1 MRLLP
6 HWSRASWWGALSLLT
21 LLIASRVGTLHAEPA
36 TTPITSATA
45 ATANAETASF
55 EATPATPRF
64 NPDAADINAEVERIL
79 AAMTLDEKIGQMCQ
93 VWPEEGRLTPAI
105 RKSLQGGEIG
115 SLINCP
121 DRASIDVAQ
130 KIACEQSRLGIPL
143 LVGRDVVHGY
153 RTVFPIPLGQAA
165 SWNPALIE
173 QAAAVAAEEARGQ
186 GINWTFAPMVD
197 VGRDPRW
204 GRIAETLGEDPQL
217 SGTLAAAMVRG
228 FQQEKDGRLYGVA
241 ACAKHFAAYGLSEGG
256 RDYNRASLSLA
267 DLHNVHLPPFHD
279 SLGAGCR
286 TLMTTFSEVN
296 GVPGTAHAYLLQ
308 EVLRD
313 GWKFPGLVV
322 SDWNSVIEMVAHG
335 YSADAADAARQA
347 VTAGVHLEM
356 VSTTFHDHLA
366 THIEQGR
373 VPVEAVDE
381 AVRRILR
388 VKMEL
393 ATPRDAATSLWALL
407 RPRSLEL
414 ARRAARESIV
424 LLKNEEET
432 LPLHHDKLRRIAV
445 IGPLADA
452 PLSQLGCW
460 SVDGN
465 AEDTITPIAALRDAC
480 GEGVE
485 VEYIRG
491 LPTSVSQD
499 VSEFDAAAEAAA
511 DADVTVLFVGEDAIL
526 SGEAR
531 SRAELSL
538 PGEQSALLRH
548 VAKAGKPMVL
558 VVLAGRPLTIGDECA
573 AADAV
578 LYAWH
583 PGTMGG
589 PAIADILFGAAVP
602 SGKLPITI
610 PKQVGQ
616 VPLYYGH
623 PNTGRPS
630 PADYRALDP
639 ERDKDLP
646 QQFQYRSHYIDAD
659 PFPLFPFG
667 FGLSYTTFV
676 YDRLKVGATA
686 IEPGEEIEITARLTN
701 SGSRAG
707 VEVAQLYVR
716 DMVASVVRPVRE
728 LKDFRRVYLR
738 PGESK
743 QVKFTLDGDDLS
755 FFDNQGRRVLEPG
768 RFAVWIGD
776 DSTATL
782 EGTFEVRGQA
792 STPIAPPSIARAPQ
806 EAEPLPVKQPVG
818 ADAGT

>member
-6 HWSRASWWGALSLLT
+6 HWSRASWWEALSLLT
-21 LLIASRVGTLHAEPA
+21 LSIASRVGTLHAEPA
-36 TTPITSATA
+36 TTPVTSATA

-121 DRASIDVAQ
+121 DRESIDAAQ
-130 KIACEQSRLGIPL
+130 KIAREQSRLGIPL

-165 SWNPALIE
+165 SWNPELIE

-217 SGTLAAAMVRG
+217 SGMLAAAMVRG
-228 FQQEKDGRLYGVA
+228 FQQEQDGRLYGVA

-267 DLHNVHLPPFHD
+267 ELHNVHLPPFHD

-335 YSADAADAARQA
+335 YSANAADAARQA
-347 VTAGVHLEM
+347 VAAGVHMEM

-366 THIEQGR
+366 THIAQGQ
-373 VPVEAVDE
+373 VPVEAVDD
-381 AVRRILR
+381 AVRRILC

-393 ATPRDAATSLWALL
+393 ATPRDAATSSRALL

-424 LLKNEEET
+424 LLKNEKET
-432 LPLHHDKLRRIAV
+432 LPLQRDKLRRIAV

-465 AEDTITPIAALRDAC
+465 AEDTITALAALRDAC

-499 VSEFDAAAEAAA
+499 VSEFDAAADAAA
-511 DADVTVLFVGEDAIL
+511 DADVVVLFVGEDAIL

-538 PGEQSALLRH
+538 PGEQSALLRR
-548 VAKAGKPMVL
+548 VAKAGKPVVM

-573 AADAV
+573 AADVV

-589 PAIADILFGAAVP
+589 PAIVDILFGAAVP
-602 SGKLPITI
+602 SGKLPVTI

-646 QQFQYRSHYIDAD
+646 QRFQYRSHYVDSD

-667 FGLSYTTFV
+667 FGLSYTTFA
-676 YDRLKVGATA
+676 YDRLKLGATA

-728 LKDFRRVYLR
+728 LKDFRRVYLW

-743 QVKFTLDGDDLS
+743 QVKFTLDAADLS

-768 RFAVWIGD
+768 RFAVWIGG